1 MPRSLPTWRIVLVT
15 FLAALGG
22 GMLVSCTGVGDGGS
36 SSTDQYLNRGADI
49 TSDPRPA
56 DHYVWLRQDVDDRD
70 SFCVA
75 VDVDSGLDVF
85 SAAFTLTY
93 DTRYVRPASYS
104 VAGGCLGLSG
114 STLPPQVDWSRT
126 PGQIVVGLTRDASST
141 TTGVSCGHLID
152 ICFDILDGGTSTLGF
167 SGSLALL
174 QPDGTAVV
182 GIDSSDF
189 IEAEL
194 ETRH

>member
-1 MPRSLPTWRIVLVT
+1 MPRSQPIWRIALVVS
-15 FLAALGG
+15 LAALGAG
-22 GMLVSCTGVGDGGS
+22 LLSACTGVGDGGTD
-36 SSTDQYLNRGADI
+36 STDQYLNRGADV
-49 TSDPRPA
+49 TSDARPA

-75 VDVDSGLDVF
+75 VDVDSGTNVF

-104 VAGGCLGLSG
+104 VMTGCLGLSG

-126 PGQIVVGLTRDASST
+126 PGEIVVGLTRDASST

-152 ICFDILDGGTSTLGF
+152 VCFDILDGGTFTLGF
-167 SGSLALL
+167 TGNLALL
-174 QPDGTAVV
+174 QPDGTPVA
-182 GIDSSDF
+182 GIDTSDF
-189 IEAEL
+189 IEATV